1 MHARTFGGTVL
12 AAICLLIGTAA
23 YAQPA
28 CPSPTI
34 TSAADVP
41 CNVTV
46 CYLSNNADAT
56 EIECITVEPGT
67 TQRHEAPDG
76 ATGIGVETPK
86 GPVVIPPGDCVKNI
100 QVARGCCVDV
110 CFDLWKCEL
119 RITKSAGPCP

>member
-1 MHARTFGGTVL
+1 MRTRFMVGVIWS
-12 AAICLLIGTAA
+12 AFCLLAGAAA

-41 CNVTV
+41 CNVTI
-46 CYLSNNADAT
+46 CYLSNDADT
-56 EIECITVEPGT
+56 REIECVTIEPGT
-67 TQRHEAPDG
+67 RQAHQAPEG
-76 ATGIGVETPK
+76 STGIGVDTPK
-86 GPVVIPPGDCVKNI
+86 GPVVIPPGGCVKNI

-119 RITKSAGPCP
+119 QITKSAGPCP